1 MPNGIQEYYDKTAKE
16 WAERGYTE
24 ESEIPSFREFTAL
37 LPPGGRVL
45 DLCCGTG
52 YDCQRFCSLGFEVVG
67 LDLSEE
73 CLRIAR
79 KHNPGLPFYQGDM
92 LEDYSHIGPVDGI
105 SVFAGLVHIENPDLP
120 TAFARM
126 AQVLRPGGLLLAA
139 VREGSGKIDSLS
151 ISEIDGQTYDR
162 NFIGHTLADL
172 TAAMGPEFSYLQ
184 ELSSDMS
191 VWHAYLFRRK

>member
-1 MPNGIQEYYDKTAKE
+1 MNGTQEYYDKTAQE

-24 ESEIPSFREFTAL
+24 ESETPSFREFTAL

-52 YDCQRFCSLGFEVVG
+52 YDCQRFRSLGFEVIG
-67 LDLSEE
+67 IDLSEE

-79 KHNPGLPFYQGDM
+79 EHNPDIPFYQGDM
-92 LEDYSHIGPVDGI
+92 LEDYSHIGQVDGI
-105 SVFAGLVHIENPDLP
+105 SVYAGLVHIENRDLP

-139 VREGSGKIDSLS
+139 VREGAGRIDSLS
-151 ISEIDGQTYDR
+151 VREIDGKTYDR
-162 NFIGHTLADL
+162 NFIGHSLEEL
-172 TAAMGPEFSYLQ
+172 TATMGPDFSYLR
-184 ELSSDMS
+184 ELSSDIA
-191 VWHAYLFRRK
+191 VWHAYLFQRH